1 MTIFFPMALLAL
13 LTIVFALIL
22 VFTRFYAVSKEHV
35 DPRYFVTLSGHTP
48 PDYVQKTSRHWA
60 NLFELPIL
68 FYVVCLAILTLHLDD
83 ETFVIMGYAFVASRL
98 LHGFIHCT
106 YNNVYHRLYSFA
118 AGMIIVTAMWIRLLM
133 LNL

>member
-13 LTIVFALIL
+13 LTMFFALVL
-22 VFTRFYAVSKEHV
+22 VFTRFYAVKRGHV
-35 DPRYFVTLSGHTP
+35 NPRYFVTLSGHTP
-48 PDYVQKTSRHWA
+48 PDYVQKVSRTWL

-68 FYVVCLAILTLHLDD
+68 FYVACLAIIVLGQDD
-83 ETFVIMGYAFVASRL
+83 KIFVMMGYGFVASRI
-98 LHGFIHCT
+98 LHAFIYCT

-118 AGMIIVTAMWIRLLM
+118 LGLMILVALWVRLLM

>member
-13 LTIVFALIL
+13 LTMAFALIM
-22 VFTRFYAVSKEHV
+22 VFTRFYAINKGHV

-48 PDYVQKTSRHWA
+48 PDYVQKTSRVWL
-60 NLFELPIL
+60 NLFELPVL
-68 FYVVCLAILTLHLDD
+68 FYVACVAILVMGQDD
-83 ETFVIMGYAFVASRL
+83 KVFVMMGYAFVASRV
-98 LHGFIHCT
+98 LHALIYCT

-118 AGMIIVTAMWIRLLM
+118 LGLIILAAIWVRFLM